1 MAKVKNRNK
10 DSISVNQEITKRKQL
25 MFSVIVLCLLGLS
38 AYYFATYEP
47 PQMAS
52 SFYENRQSVESYR
65 QSRALDSAKVKAE
78 RNIFLQD

>member
-1 MAKVKNRNK
+1 MAKGKNKKTNNA
-10 DSISVNQEITKRKQL
+10 NQEVTKRKQL
-25 MFSVIVLCLLGLS
+25 MFSIIVLCLLGLS

-47 PQMAS
+47 TTMAQ
-52 SFYENRQSVESYR
+52 SFYENRQGIERYR